1 MLFKEL
7 PQALINAGFTEDNVS
22 TVVLLIK
29 KQKVKADTLVE
40 DAMIDNL
47 LIPTEYKN
55 RIKSLVKKY
64 NTEQNSESLTT
75 QLLKI
80 NGIGNTK
87 AMELIQKNLTSVK
100 DLEKKE
106 YFDLLSDEA
115 QLFVKLKPI
124 TVIPRQIITAIL
136 LQIKK
141 CNIKFSVA
149 GSYLRETETSSDI
162 DILTPENFD
171 LIISELDKIKA
182 KVFVYAKGDDKMSL
196 LARFDIDKFK
206 RFVKIDFFKYTK
218 SDYLFQLVY
227 LTGSKNFNIIMRRQ
241 ASKMGML
248 LNQKGLFK
256 VLPDKKFE
264 AVPVKNEKELFS
276 ILKMEYRSPAERNII

>member
-7 PQALINAGFTEDNVS
+7 PAALLNAGFTEDNVGS
-22 TVVLLIK
+22 IITLIK
-29 KQKVKADTLVE
+29 KQKVKADTAIE
-40 DAMIDNL
+40 DAIIDNL

-55 RIKSLVKKY
+55 KIKSLVKKH

-75 QLLKI
+75 QLMKI

-115 QLFVKLKPI
+115 KLFVKLKPI
-124 TVIPRQIITAIL
+124 TVIPRQIITNIL
-136 LQIKK
+136 SQMSK
-141 CNIKFSVA
+141 CGFKFNIA
-149 GSYLRETETSSDI
+149 GSYLRETDTSSDI
-162 DILTPENFD
+162 DILTPDNFD
-171 LIISELDKIKA
+171 LILKELEKIKA
-182 KVFVYAKGDDKMSL
+182 KTFVYAKGEDKMSL
-196 LARFDIDKFK
+196 LARFDMDKFK

-241 ASKMGML
+241 ASKLGML

-264 AVPVKNEKELFS
+264 AVPVKSEKDLFN
-276 ILKMEYRSPAERNII
+276 ILKMEYRSPAERNLI